1 MIDLLPPDQIC
12 RTLGSRVRARRLVA
26 NLTQA
31 ELAARAGCSLS
42 SVRRLEGQG
51 QATLELLVRVA
62 QALHALDGLEGFM
75 ALPQASIA
83 QMERAQQAQNRQRAR
98 TKATRT
104 DRGAGA

>member
-51 QATLELLVRVA
+51 QATLELEDEGDILNCGIEIKA
-62 QALHALDGLEGFM
+62 QKDFSMGIRKIFQKLF
-75 ALPQASIA
+75 
-83 QMERAQQAQNRQRAR
+83 
-98 TKATRT
+98 
-104 DRGAGA
+104 

>member
-42 SVRRLEGQG
+42 SVRCLEG
-51 QATLELLVRVA
+51 
-62 QALHALDGLEGFM
+62 
-75 ALPQASIA
+75 
-83 QMERAQQAQNRQRAR
+83 
-98 TKATRT
+98 
-104 DRGAGA
+104 